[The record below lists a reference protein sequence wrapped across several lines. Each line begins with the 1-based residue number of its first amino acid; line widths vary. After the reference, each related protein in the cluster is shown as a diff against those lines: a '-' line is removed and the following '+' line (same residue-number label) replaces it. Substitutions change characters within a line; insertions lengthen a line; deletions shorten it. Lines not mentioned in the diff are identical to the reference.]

1 MVLIW
6 FEKVFDSHSHYL
18 FIPGNPET
26 CTSCIHNYY
35 MYNQQC
41 YRTCPQTTVPDDN
54 SPICIECQPNCQS
67 CDRYQCYWCEEGF
80 FLLGGTC
87 VRDCGAGFYKDK
99 ITEEC
104 EPCYRTCKTC
114 IGVNY
119 NDCTSC
125 QGNLQLLHGKCVNP
139 QHKGKHGKFW
149 NEKLKLHSSDDLGS
163 AFLKGRFFPY
173 VLSRS
178 LRSAEIDPFSVS
190 SRHQIEMER
199 TLKEAFLENA
209 QVLPK
214 AFPFKA
220 HQNPSLSVIRKR
232 STATDF
238 QPCAPS
244 CKTCETAA
252 DRCTSCPAGQFLFAG
267 TCGHDCPPQTFRNTK
282 TKQCENCTKDC
293 EECITNQHCLKC
305 LSSTNTPRYLHRG
318 ECLQECPMYVPIYIH
333 SCKLLGCLHISVQH
347 FPFPIFYI
355 AILVT
360 FSLEKAMRSLGFF
373 RKFAKIHI
381 HSSGFLWCVS

>member
-1 MVLIW
+1 MRFLYLGECRKSCPLGFYPSEVDTTCAPCFEHCQECLNQTSCERCLEGYSLINNSCQ
-6 FEKVFDSHSHYL
+6 EHKCKKGKIKGLNSEDC
-18 FIPGNPET
+18 IPCPEGCLNCNSGNPET

-67 CDRYQCYWCEEGF
+67 CDRYQCYWCKEGF

-114 IGVNY
+114 RGVNY

-139 QHKGKHGKFW
+139 QHRGKHGKFW

-199 TLKEAFLENA
+199 ALKEAFLENA

-232 STATDF
+232 YDVIGEPGEAIMRALIHCMLT
-238 QPCAPS
+238 Q
-244 CKTCETAA
+244 
-252 DRCTSCPAGQFLFAG
+252 QFSWKNDLRSMNRQI
-267 TCGHDCPPQTFRNTK
+267 TNMLNHQTFT
-282 TKQCENCTKDC
+282 
-293 EECITNQHCLKC
+293 
-305 LSSTNTPRYLHRG
+305 
-318 ECLQECPMYVPIYIH
+318 
-333 SCKLLGCLHISVQH
+333 
-347 FPFPIFYI
+347 
-355 AILVT
+355 
-360 FSLEKAMRSLGFF
+360 FF
-373 RKFAKIHI
+373 RQ
-381 HSSGFLWCVS
+381 SPDT